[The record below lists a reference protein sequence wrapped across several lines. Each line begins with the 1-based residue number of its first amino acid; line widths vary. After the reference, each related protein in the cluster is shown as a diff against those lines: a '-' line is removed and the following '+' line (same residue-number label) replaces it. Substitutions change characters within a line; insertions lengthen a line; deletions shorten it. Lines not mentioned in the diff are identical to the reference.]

1 MEEFNVDP
9 KQARHWQKR
18 SILGPLEAPMDPMWI
33 SKEPKTVEILVT
45 T

>member
-9 KQARHWQKR
+9 KQARHWQKQQ
-18 SILGPLEAPMDPMWI
+18 ILGPFEAPMDPMWI